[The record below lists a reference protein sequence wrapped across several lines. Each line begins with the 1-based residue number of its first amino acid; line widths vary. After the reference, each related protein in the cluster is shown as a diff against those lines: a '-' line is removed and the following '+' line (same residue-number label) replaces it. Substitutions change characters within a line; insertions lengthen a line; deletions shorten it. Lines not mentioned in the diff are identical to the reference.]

1 MTNRTTLI
9 TSSLLLLL
17 FVGGASAGTADLA
30 LEPAIN
36 GEVSATGEY
45 AFFRDSNDL
54 LLEPAINGEVSA
66 DGRFASQAEALAYAA
81 EHR

>member
-9 TSSLLLLL
+9 TSSLLLFLSA
-17 FVGGASAGTADLA
+17 GGATAGTSDPA

-36 GEVSATGEY
+36 GEVSATGVY
-45 AFFRDSNDL
+45 AFHRGDNDL

-66 DGRFASQAEALAYAA
+66 DGRFASQAEALAYAD